1 MGSDLP
7 KVVHEAAGKPLVR
20 WVVDALRAA
29 GIGEVIV
36 VVGHRAELVEACL
49 ADVPG
54 LTFAI
59 QRQQRG
65 TGDAVAAAAEGIE
78 ARLTADRRRPVV
90 IVCGDSPMLRPGSV
104 RGLLERFAQL
114 DASCLVGT
122 AVTVDP
128 QGSGRFLRIVEQ
140 KDASVEERAIREV
153 NMSTYVFA
161 AEDLLRALSRLDNS
175 NASGEYY
182 LTDCPGI
189 LLGDGSLVDAVP
201 CLDPSET
208 LSVNTPEQLAEVAEA
223 LRRGG
228 NAAPS

>member
-1 MGSDLP
+1 MS
-7 KVVHEAAGKPLVR
+7 KPS
-20 WVVDALRAA
+20 
-29 GIGEVIV
+29 GVI
-36 VVGHRAELVEACL
+36 HRA
-49 ADVPG
+49 
-54 LTFAI
+54 I
-59 QRQQRG
+59 H
-65 TGDAVAAAAEGIE
+65 
-78 ARLTADRRRPVV
+78 
-90 IVCGDSPMLRPGSV
+90 
-104 RGLLERFAQL
+104 AQ
-114 DASCLVGT
+114 
-122 AVTVDP
+122 
-128 QGSGRFLRIVEQ
+128 IVEQ